1 MIQKDF
7 FHYLISIFVSVSIY
21 IYIYIFIQYPN
32 KLSHNPSIIK
42 KKKVI
47 LILPKKYLSISYY
60 AN

>member
-7 FHYLISIFVSVSIY
+7 FHYLTSIFVSVSIY

-47 LILPKKYLSISYY
+47 ILPKKYLSISYY

>member
-21 IYIYIFIQYPN
+21 IYIYIQYPN